1 MNNLQKLRKPFILR
15 WVSSYSFCNNF
26 KPSRINLCPAESHH
40 HHIAQNLRLY
50 GTGGAQVS
58 ETSDKQSHV
67 SRSAR
72 KEAQVALLEYL
83 YCTRSLQFTDAE
95 NMSKNSP
102 RFLENL
108 LRKVDSNSNGG
119 IGRSLTRFLRYHPI
133 NEFEPFFESMGLK
146 PSEYSSFLPRE
157 LMFLND
163 DPLLM
168 ENYHVLSN
176 YGVPRNQIGKIYRVA
191 PEIFGYGN
199 AVLHSKFKSIEHAG
213 LDQNTVI
220 KLVISSPNVLVGDVR
235 KDFFKILEKLKSI
248 GIGQDWIERG
258 LLKGD
263 CCHWSSMLELL
274 SIFGKVGCTEDQI
287 SGLIQQHPDLL
298 LAGSGRFSISIVVFL
313 MKFGYSPSEICAIF
327 MQFPEIPVE
336 KFLANLC
343 NCYEFLCE
351 IEMDVPDI
359 QSIVCAH
366 ALLLGSC
373 SIKRANSLL
382 VNLAIGKKRMC
393 KIVKENPT
401 VLKNWV
407 LGKKVKRLPI
417 PEEERQSRMMKT
429 KFLLDLGFVE
439 NSKEMNRAVKVFR
452 GKGNELQERFD
463 CIVAAGLDPKEVS
476 DMVKLSPQILN
487 QSKNVIET
495 KISYLVND
503 VGCPISALRKFPS
516 FLNYNV
522 QRVNLRLSMYNWL
535 KNMGAVDPDL
545 ALITLVASSETLFKK
560 TYVNLHP
567 EGPQIW
573 DSLKQKIQ
581 DPV

>member
-1 MNNLQKLRKPFILR
+1 MNNLQKLRKPFILK

-26 KPSRINLCPAESHH
+26 KPSRINFCPAESHY

-50 GTGGAQVS
+50 GTGGAEVS
-58 ETSDKQSHV
+58 VNSEKQSHV
-67 SRSAR
+67 GRSAR

-83 YCTRSLQFTDAE
+83 HCTRSLQFTDAE

-108 LRKVDSNSNGG
+108 LKKVDNNNNGG

-176 YGVPRNQIGKIYRVA
+176 YSVARNQIGKIYRVA
-191 PEIFGYGN
+191 PEVFRYGN
-199 AVLHSKFKSIEHAG
+199 EVLNSKLKSIENAG
-213 LDQNTVI
+213 LDQNMVI
-220 KLVISSPNVLVGDVR
+220 KLIISSPNVLVGDVR
-235 KDFFKILEKLKSI
+235 KDLFKILEKLKSI
-248 GIGQDWIERG
+248 GIEQDWIERH
-258 LLKGD
+258 LLEGG
-263 CCHWSSMLELL
+263 CYHWSSMLELL
-274 SIFGKVGCTEDQI
+274 SLFSKIGCTEEQL

-298 LAGSGRFSISIVVFL
+298 LAASGQFSISIVVFL
-313 MKFGYSPSEICAIF
+313 IKFGYTPSEICTLF
-327 MQFPEIPVE
+327 MQFPKISVE
-336 KFLANLC
+336 KFLANLRH
-343 NCYEFLCE
+343 CYEFLCE
-351 IEMDVPDI
+351 IEMAVPDI
-359 QSIVCAH
+359 QSIVCSH

-373 SIKRANSLL
+373 SLKKANSLL
-382 VNLAIGKKRMC
+382 GNLSVGKKRMC

-407 LGKKVKRLPI
+407 LGKRVKRLPI

-439 NSKEMNRAVKVFR
+439 NSKEMNRALKVFR
-452 GKGNELQERFD
+452 GKGKELQERFD
-463 CIVAAGLDPKEVS
+463 CIVSAGLDPKEVS
-476 DMVKLSPQILN
+476 EMVKLSPQILN

-495 KISYLVND
+495 KIHYLVND
-503 VGCPISALRKFPS
+503 LGHPISALRKFPS

-545 ALITLVASSETLFKK
+545 ALSTLLACSETIFKK

-567 EGPQIW
+567 KGPQIW
-573 DSLKQKIQ
+573 DGLKQKIQ
-581 DPV
+581 NSA